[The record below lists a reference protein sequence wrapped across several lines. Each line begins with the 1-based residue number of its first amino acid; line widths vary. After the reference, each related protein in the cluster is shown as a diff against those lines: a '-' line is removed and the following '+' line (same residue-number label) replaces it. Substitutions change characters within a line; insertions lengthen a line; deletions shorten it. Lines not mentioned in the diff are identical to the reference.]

1 MRTRQMILSGKSET
15 DKCILCRLRYHQG
28 GWAAASESSCLWTV
42 KVILSLMTVI
52 VAAVTL

>member
-1 MRTRQMILSGKSET
+1 MSTRQMILSGKTET